1 MSESNPNYRETYFQ
15 HPTLTKINGDP
26 TYTGL
31 AKLEREIKANGKSVP
46 STLGGGS
53 QGHLGLVSSPES
65 YDRVSPGVPFTR
77 PVLPV
82 LPDLSN
88 SSEKQIRVASEAHA
102 AKLQEFQTCNILER
116 TIIQQ
121 VNTAVDPDCL
131 ADLIDDETG
140 LLEGPVHNIMK
151 HLFETYGAITPQTLT
166 SAKAALETTTYNHAK
181 PIDWTGSLDRRRGRT
196 RALAMRSHP
205 IHNDR

>member
-1 MSESNPNYRETYFQ
+1 MSESHNPNYRETYFQ

-53 QGHLGLVSSPES
+53 QGHLGLVSSPQS

-88 SSEKQIRVASEAHA
+88 SSEKQIRVAQEAHA
-102 AKLQEFQTCNILER
+102 A
-116 TIIQQ
+116 
-121 VNTAVDPDCL
+121 
-131 ADLIDDETG
+131 
-140 LLEGPVHNIMK
+140 
-151 HLFETYGAITPQTLT
+151 TL
-166 SAKAALETTTYNHAK
+166 
-181 PIDWTGSLDRRRGRT
+181 
-196 RALAMRSHP
+196 
-205 IHNDR
+205 